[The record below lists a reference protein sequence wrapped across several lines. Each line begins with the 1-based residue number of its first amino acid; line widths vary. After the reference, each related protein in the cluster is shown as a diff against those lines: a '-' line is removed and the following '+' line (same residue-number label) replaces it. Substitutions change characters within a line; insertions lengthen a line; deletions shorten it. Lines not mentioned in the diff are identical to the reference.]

1 MITIRELRNRIITW
15 PNDTMNFRIVDVFAW
30 RGYYAEPACYINSD
44 EATKEHNL
52 TMLDALTSD
61 TFIGWKGGEYQYDAS
76 DQLHFET
83 DYGAYTD
90 GRFIMNF
97 LMDHGNDPI
106 VRHLFFNS
114 DDTER

>member
-1 MITIRELRNRIITW
+1 MITIRELRNRITTW
-15 PNDTMNFRIVDVFAW
+15 PEDTMNFRIVDVFAW

-61 TFIGWKGGEYQYDAS
+61 TFIGWKGGEYNYNGS

-83 DYGAYTD
+83 DYGSYTD

-97 LMDHGNDPI
+97 LMKHGTEPI
-106 VRHLFFNS
+106 IRHLFFNN